1 MLEKVICALM
11 TWKRGIS
18 ILTGK
23 PEGSCM
29 WMKCFNFWKW
39 VLEMANK
46 STMGIT
52 FEKGLDC
59 DNIGWFE
66 IVSLVLGVRGDTPRT
81 AIETP

>member
-23 PEGSCM
+23 PEGNCI

-39 VLEMANK
+39 VFEIASK
-46 STMGIT
+46 STIGIT
-52 FEKGLDC
+52 YVKQGVIATLPGGLNVHTC
-59 DNIGWFE
+59 
-66 IVSLVLGVRGDTPRT
+66 S
-81 AIETP
+81 

>member
-1 MLEKVICALM
+1 MKTWMLEKVICALM

-23 PEGSCM
+23 PEGNCM

-39 VLEMANK
+39 VLEMASK

-52 FEKGLDC
+52 YEQGLNC
-59 DNIGWFE
+59 YTR
-66 IVSLVLGVRGDTPRT
+66 VV
-81 AIETP
+81 

>member
-1 MLEKVICALM
+1 MFEKVICALM

-29 WMKCFNFWKW
+29 WMKCFNFWKC
-39 VLEMANK
+39 VFEIASK

-52 FEKGLDC
+52 WVQGVKSDKGDLDVFTC
-59 DNIGWFE
+59 
-66 IVSLVLGVRGDTPRT
+66 S
-81 AIETP
+81 